1 MVKAKPITQLDIHAS
16 NAKNAHIII
25 KTRLDEM
32 YSWDTCVDDPD
43 RVQDLH
49 NLRIAAK
56 RLRYTLEIFETILP
70 EQNAMLRGEVEQIQE
85 ELGVW
90 HDSDVMIALL
100 QFSLSSQN
108 SESSH
113 EDGRLATPPGLPRE
127 RIAFRPALLSC
138 ILDPAVAPSAQER
151 QGLKLL
157 LTCLQREHEEQYTVF
172 RNHWYRLKEQDFR
185 GQVLDMLDD
194 KIAME

>member
-1 MVKAKPITQLDIHAS
+1 MAKAKSIPQLDIHAS
-16 NAKNAHIII
+16 NDKNARIII
-25 KTRLDEM
+25 KIRLDEM
-32 YSWDTCVDDPD
+32 YSWDTCVDDPN

-70 EQNAMLRGEVEQIQE
+70 EQNTSLRKEVEQIQE
-85 ELGVW
+85 ELGAW

-100 QFSLSSQN
+100 QFSLNSQDR
-108 SESSH
+108 ESSY

-138 ILDPAVAPSAQER
+138 ILDPAIAPSAQER
-151 QGLKLL
+151 QGLNLL
-157 LTCLQREHEEQYTVF
+157 LTCLQREHEEQYTAF
-172 RNHWYRLKEQDFR
+172 RNHWYQLKEQDFQR
-185 GQVLDMLDD
+185 QVLDMLD
-194 KIAME
+194 A

>member
-1 MVKAKPITQLDIHAS
+1 MAKAKPITQLDIHAS

-70 EQNAMLRGEVEQIQE
+70 EENTSLRKELEQIQE
-85 ELGVW
+85 ELGAW

-100 QFSLSSQN
+100 QFSLGSQDR
-108 SESSH
+108 ESSNM
-113 EDGRLATPPGLPRE
+113 DVQSATPAGLPRE
-127 RIAFRPALLSC
+127 KIVFRPALLSC
-138 ILDPAVAPSAQER
+138 ILDPTIAPSAQEC
-151 QGLKLL
+151 QGLNLL
-157 LTCLQREHEEQYTVF
+157 LTCLQREHKEQYTAF
-172 RNHWYRLKEQDFR
+172 RNHWYQLKEQDFQR
-185 GQVLDMLDD
+185 QILDMLDT
-194 KIAME
+194 